1 MPLYMTQVSYT
12 PEAMAKMISS
22 TDSRSSKV
30 AKHIEQVGGKM
41 VCFYF
46 TFGDYDAVGIF
57 DIPDGVSA
65 LSVLSAA
72 WSADFLTKIKTTE
85 IFSAEEAHEA
95 FKKAGSVELTPPKG

>member
-1 MPLYMTQVSYT
+1 MPLYMTQVSYK

-41 VCFYF
+41 ICFYF
-46 TFGDYDAVGIF
+46 TLGDYDAVGIF
-57 DIPDGVSA
+57 DVPDGVSA

-72 WSADFLTKIKTTE
+72 WSADFLTKMKTIE
-85 IFSAEEAHEA
+85 LFSADEGLEA
-95 FKKAGSVELTPPKG
+95 FKKAGDISITPPKG